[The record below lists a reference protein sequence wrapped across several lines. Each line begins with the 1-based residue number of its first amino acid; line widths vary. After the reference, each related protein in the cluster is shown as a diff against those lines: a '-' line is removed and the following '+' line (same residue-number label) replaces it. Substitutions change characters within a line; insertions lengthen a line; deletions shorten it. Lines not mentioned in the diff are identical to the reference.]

1 MVMMGTLT
9 ITDTVMTMGMDTITN
24 RITMGMAMGTP
35 MDTVTMDMDT
45 NRIIMNTAT
54 VMVTAMAM
62 ATVTA
67 MVTVTITKVTTT
79 ATVLGTSV
87 ESQVLL
93 GQRFSPTPTSQP
105 SKTLNCP
112 FQPDLDLVPPVDMDQ
127 RHPPA
132 TSLLQ
137 PVTSTHPQS
146 SRTHIQAHSIS
157 RMTTSM
163 TVSFLVKQ
171 AIQMTTCQAS
181 LETKVPLE
189 NPIQST
195 QTRLTRS
202 TPLSSWILIR
212 QCKEQAWTSSHPL
225 QKLQTINMM
234 QQQRQAII
242 NTLQLQK

>member
-1 MVMMGTLT
+1 M
-9 ITDTVMTMGMDTITN
+9 DTVTN
-24 RITMGMAMGTP
+24 RITMGMA

-105 SKTLNCP
+105 SKILNCP
-112 FQPDLDLVPPVDMDQ
+112 FQPDLDLVLQVDMDQ

-146 SRTHIQAHSIS
+146 KTHIQARS
-157 RMTTSM
+157 TSTSV
-163 TVSFLVKQ
+163 TVSSLVKQ
-171 AIQMTTCQAS
+171 AIQMTTCQA
-181 LETKVPLE
+181 
-189 NPIQST
+189 
-195 QTRLTRS
+195 
-202 TPLSSWILIR
+202 
-212 QCKEQAWTSSHPL
+212 
-225 QKLQTINMM
+225 
-234 QQQRQAII
+234 
-242 NTLQLQK
+242 

>member
-1 MVMMGTLT
+1 MVMMGTLNT
-9 ITDTVMTMGMDTITN
+9 TDTVMTMGMNTITN
-24 RITMGMAMGTP
+24 R
-35 MDTVTMDMDT
+35 
-45 NRIIMNTAT
+45 
-54 VMVTAMAM
+54 
-62 ATVTA
+62 
-67 MVTVTITKVTTT
+67 VTVTITKVTTT
-79 ATVLGTSV
+79 ATASGTSV
-87 ESQVLL
+87 ESRLPR
-93 GQRFSPTPTSQP
+93 GRRFSPTPTSQP
-105 SKTLNCP
+105 SKILNCP
-112 FQPDLDLVPPVDMDQ
+112 FQPDLDLVLQVDMDHQ
-127 RHPPA
+127 HPQA

-146 SRTHIQAHSIS
+146 SRTRLQAHSIS
-157 RMTTSM
+157 RMATSM
-163 TVSFLVKQ
+163 TVSSLVKQ

-189 NPIQST
+189 NCPIQST

>member
-9 ITDTVMTMGMDTITN
+9 TTDTVMIMGMDTITN
-24 RITMGMAMGTP
+24 RITMGMAM
-35 MDTVTMDMDT
+35 DTVTKDMD
-45 NRIIMNTAT
+45 TAT

-105 SKTLNCP
+105 SKTLSCP
-112 FQPDLDLVPPVDMDQ
+112 FQPDLDLVLQVDMDQ

-137 PVTSTHPQS
+137 PATSTYLQS
-146 SRTHIQAHSIS
+146 KTHIQAHSTS
-157 RMTTSM
+157 RMATSM
-163 TVSFLVKQ
+163 TVSSLVKQ

-189 NPIQST
+189 NCPIQST
-195 QTRLTRS
+195 QTRLTKS
-202 TPLSSWILIR
+202 TPLSSKILTR
-212 QCKEQAWTSSHPL
+212 QCEEQAHTLSHPL
-225 QKLQTINMM
+225 QK
-234 QQQRQAII
+234 
-242 NTLQLQK
+242 

>member
-1 MVMMGTLT
+1 
-9 ITDTVMTMGMDTITN
+9 
-24 RITMGMAMGTP
+24 
-35 MDTVTMDMDT
+35 
-45 NRIIMNTAT
+45 
-54 VMVTAMAM
+54 MAM

-105 SKTLNCP
+105 SKTLSCP
-112 FQPDLDLVPPVDMDQ
+112 FQPDLDLVLQVDMDQ

-137 PVTSTHPQS
+137 PATSTHPQS

-157 RMTTSM
+157 RMATSM
-163 TVSFLVKQ
+163 TVSSLVKQ
-171 AIQMTTCQAS
+171 AIQMITCQAS

-189 NPIQST
+189 NCPIPCT
-195 QTRLTRS
+195 QTR
-202 TPLSSWILIR
+202 
-212 QCKEQAWTSSHPL
+212 SH
-225 QKLQTINMM
+225 
-234 QQQRQAII
+234 
-242 NTLQLQK
+242 

>member
-9 ITDTVMTMGMDTITN
+9 TTDTVMTMGMDTVTN
-24 RITMGMAMGTP
+24 RITTVMA

-45 NRIIMNTAT
+45 NMIIMNTAA
-54 VMVTAMAM
+54 VMVTVTAMA
-62 ATVTA
+62 TV
-67 MVTVTITKVTTT
+67 MTT
-79 ATVLGTSV
+79 ATASGTSV

>member
-105 SKTLNCP
+105 SKTLSCP
-112 FQPDLDLVPPVDMDQ
+112 FQPDLDLVLQVDMDQ

-137 PVTSTHPQS
+137 PATSTYLQS
-146 SRTHIQAHSIS
+146 KTHIQAHSTS
-157 RMTTSM
+157 RMATSM
-163 TVSFLVKQ
+163 TVSSLVKQ

-189 NPIQST
+189 NCPIQCT
-195 QTRLTRS
+195 QTRLTKS
-202 TPLSSWILIR
+202 TPLSSKILTR
-212 QCKEQAWTSSHPL
+212 QCKAQAWTSRHPL
-225 QKLQTINMM
+225 QKLPTINMM